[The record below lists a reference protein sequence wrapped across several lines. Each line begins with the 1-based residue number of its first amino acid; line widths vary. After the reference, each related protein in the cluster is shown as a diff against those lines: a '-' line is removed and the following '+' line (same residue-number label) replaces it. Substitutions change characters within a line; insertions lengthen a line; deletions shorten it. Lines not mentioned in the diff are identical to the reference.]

1 MSATVLYRTWLKTKE
16 AITMENNSDTEA
28 ERRPRIYPDIRVQ
41 DGRQI
46 EFGVRTLFVRVCK
59 VPRYN
64 SESS

>member
-1 MSATVLYRTWLKTKE
+1 MSATVLYGTWPKIKE
-16 AITMENNSDTEA
+16 AITMENNTDTEA
-28 ERRPRIYPDIRVQ
+28 ERGPRIYSDIRVQ

-46 EFGVRTLFVRVCK
+46 ELGVHTHFVCK